1 MALPGSNAL
10 QHSAAGS
17 IEDGIHELSWPR
29 STARAVWD
37 QRRQRRQCAV

>member
-17 IEDGIHELSWPR
+17 IEDGIHELSWPPEHGKGR
-29 STARAVWD
+29 VGSA
-37 QRRQRRQCAV
+37 